1 MDCADAASAALA
13 SLACIRQHVAV
24 MRNRARPRGF
34 INGLPFMDTSLLVPC
49 HCVALNSDAI

>member
-24 MRNRARPRGF
+24 MRNRARERPLGKGPGWGF
-34 INGLPFMDTSLLVPC
+34 NF
-49 HCVALNSDAI
+49 